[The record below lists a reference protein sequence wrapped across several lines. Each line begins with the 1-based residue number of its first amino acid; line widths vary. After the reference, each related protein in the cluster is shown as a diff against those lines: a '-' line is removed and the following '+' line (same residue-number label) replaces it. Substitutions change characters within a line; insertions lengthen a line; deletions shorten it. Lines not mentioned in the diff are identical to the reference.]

1 MKVITIE
8 SVKKKLIKNLKAS
21 GLVIL
26 PVPLVTDHFLD
37 NQVIS
42 LIIELDKIAD
52 KLVQENIKY
61 VNILSIETITEPIAM
76 TDKFIIRCKLYIND

>member
-76 TDKFIIRCKLYIND
+76 TDKFILRCKLYIND

>member
-37 NQVIS
+37 NQVTS
-42 LIIELDKIAD
+42 LIIELDKIAE

-76 TDKFIIRCKLYIND
+76 TDKFILRCKLYIND

>member
-52 KLVQENIKY
+52 KFVQENIKY

-76 TDKFIIRCKLYIND
+76 TDKFILRCKLYIND

>member
-76 TDKFIIRCKLYIND
+76 TDKFIIRCKLHLND